1 MDLGLKGKAAV
12 VAGASKG
19 MGRAVAHGLAAE
31 GVRVALLARDPA
43 ALERAASEIARATGG
58 EAVAIPTDVTKRDQV
73 DRAVDQAASRFGRLD
88 VLVTNA
94 GGPPPGTFDTATDEA
109 WQAAFELNHLSTV
122 RLIRA
127 ALPHLKRSG
136 AGRIVNIQSTS
147 IKQPI
152 EGLMLSNGVRPG
164 VQGLARTLADEVARG
179 GITVNTI
186 LPGRIKTDRFFSVVE
201 SRARQTGAPR
211 DEVLKGI
218 ESQIPVGYAGDPEDI
233 AHVVVFL
240 ASDRARYVTGQ
251 AIAVDGGAT
260 RALY

>member
-31 GVRVALLARDPA
+31 GARVALLARDAA
-43 ALERAASEIARATGG
+43 ALERAASEIARATGS
-58 EAVAIPTDVTKRDQV
+58 ETLAIPTDVTRREQV
-73 DRAVDQAASRFGRLD
+73 ERAIGQAASRFGRLD
-88 VLVTNA
+88 ILVTNA
-94 GGPPPGTFDTATDEA
+94 GGPPAGTFETATDEA

-122 RLIRA
+122 RMIRS
-127 ALPHLKRSG
+127 ALPHLRKAG

-152 EGLMLSNGVRPG
+152 EGLMLSNGIRPG
-164 VQGLARTLADEVARG
+164 VQGMARTLAEEVARSA
-179 GITVNTI
+179 ITVNTL
-186 LPGRIKTDRFFSVVE
+186 LPGRIKTDRFYSVVD
-201 SRARQTGAPR
+201 SRAKQTGAPR
-211 DEVLKGI
+211 DEVLRSI
-218 ESQIPVGYAGDPEDI
+218 ESQIPVGYAGDPEDV

-240 ASDRARYVTGQ
+240 CSERARYVTGQ

-260 RALY
+260 RGLY

>member
-1 MDLGLKGKAAV
+1 MELGLKGKAAV

-31 GVRVALLARDPA
+31 GARVALLARDAA
-43 ALERAASEIARATGG
+43 ALERAASEIGRATGS
-58 EAVAIPTDVTKRDQV
+58 ETLAIPTDVTKREQV
-73 DRAVDQAASRFGRLD
+73 ERAIAQAASRFGRLD
-88 VLVTNA
+88 ILVTNA
-94 GGPPPGTFDTATDEA
+94 GGPPAGTFETATDEA

-122 RLIRA
+122 RMIRA
-127 ALPHLKRSG
+127 ALPHLRKAG

-152 EGLMLSNGVRPG
+152 EGLMLSNGIRPG
-164 VQGLARTLADEVARG
+164 VQGMARTLAEEVARSG
-179 GITVNTI
+179 VTVNTL
-186 LPGRIKTDRFFSVVE
+186 LPGRIKTDRFYSVVD
-201 SRARQTGAPR
+201 SRVKQTGAPR
-211 DEVLKGI
+211 DEVLRSI
-218 ESQIPVGYAGDPEDI
+218 ESQIPVGYAGDPEDV

-240 ASDRARYVTGQ
+240 CSDRARYVTGQ